1 MTRQGCP
8 LLGHSHSQEGKVVDR
23 HSPTHDSS
31 FFHIK
36 STKFRFVPCK
46 HLLMDRNCLDRQ
58 HLDHSHIQEEDIC
71 TGHTLCLL
79 DKIRQ
84 DNQLLDRS
92 HNQEEMVADKD
103 NPTQ

>member
-1 MTRQGCP
+1 MTRQGYP
-8 LLGHSHSQEGKVVDR
+8 LLDHSHSQEGKVVDR
-23 HSPTHDSS
+23 HSPTHDNS
-31 FFHIK
+31 FFPVK
-36 STKFRFVPCK
+36 STKSYFIPCK

-58 HLDHSHIQEEDIC
+58 HLDHSHIQEEGIC

-92 HNQEEMVADKD
+92 HNQEEKVADKH
-103 NPTQ
+103 NPRS